1 MTAYI
6 LRDIDPKLWK
16 RVKIKATQEG
26 VTIKSVIIRALYIY
40 VLAPRKSAHAEA
52 APDATAV

>member
-40 VLAPRKSAHAEA
+40 VLAPRKSAPAEA